1 MSVPKRLADRI
12 KSGLRTFRRV
22 LEEARQADRSEQD
35 TVTIVTDM
43 LADIFGY
50 DKYSELTGEY
60 AIRGTYCDLA
70 VSVAGKIQYLI
81 EVKAVDK
88 SLKENHLRQATDY
101 AAKEGIEWVALTNG
115 VEWQAYRMIFE
126 QPVRFEHVFTINL
139 LEGGSELIDM
149 IYMLSREG
157 ITKSALDEYHEQRQ
171 VLNRH
176 VVSAV
181 ILSEPIVKAIRR
193 ELRKMS
199 PKMKIDPDEIKEL
212 LTAEILKRDI
222 VEGEDIRD
230 AKRKVKRAHR
240 RVDTKREAVPP
251 PPAPPTPQPAPES
264 APEPTPPMPPPSDSK
279 WSSPG
284 PGGPPC

>member
-1 MSVPKRLADRI
+1 MSVPKRVADRI

-126 QPVRFEHVFTINL
+126 QPVRFEHVFTVNL

-181 ILSEPIVKAIRR
+181 ILSEPILNAIRR

-199 PKMKIDPDEIKEL
+199 PKMKISPEEIKEL
-212 LTAEILKRDI
+212 LTSEILKRDI
-222 VEGEDIRD
+222 VEGEDIKD
-230 AKRKVKRAHR
+230 AKRKVKRAR
-240 RVDTKREAVPP
+240 RRAESSRVA
-251 PPAPPTPQPAPES
+251 APEARALNIQRS
-264 APEPTPPMPPPSDSK
+264 APEAAPD
-279 WSSPG
+279 PG
-284 PGGPPC
+284 PLAAPTSEGQ